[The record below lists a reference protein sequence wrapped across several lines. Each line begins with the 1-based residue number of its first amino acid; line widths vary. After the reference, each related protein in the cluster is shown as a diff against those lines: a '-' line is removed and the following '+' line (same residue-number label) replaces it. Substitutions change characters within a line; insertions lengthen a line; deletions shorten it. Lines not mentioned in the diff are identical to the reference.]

1 MMRRKERFLRTVESL
16 CDHWPPERA
25 TMMMGTAL
33 RYEEEMIPENAHLAA
48 LEFVCGV
55 IPARILHRD
64 GAVGRMN

>member
-1 MMRRKERFLRTVESL
+1 
-16 CDHWPPERA
+16 
-25 TMMMGTAL
+25 MMMGTAL